1 MIACTVLSSA
11 SGSHRRPKIW
21 PGVAL
26 VMAIALVFATVAG
39 CRHHDPGGREILLV
53 YAASSLTEAFQEM
66 EREFEKSHPLAD
78 VSLVFSGSQVLRIQ
92 IEQGAPS
99 DVLATANPQHT
110 EILVASG
117 LMENPL
123 VFARNELVLIVPLDN
138 PAGIETFEDLPKASR
153 LVVGTNQVPVGN
165 YTHLMLDNAGKK
177 LGADFEQQVY
187 SRVVSLENN
196 VRLVRAKVELGV
208 ADAAIVYRTDALV
221 SDKVRSISIPSD
233 INVQA
238 EYFIG
243 ELIRSSH
250 RELADDWIDFT
261 LSPLGQEILIRHG
274 FVEG

>member
-1 MIACTVLSSA
+1 MFARTVFFSA
-11 SGSHRRPKIW
+11 SGSQRFPQILA
-21 PGVAL
+21 GVAL
-26 VMAIALVFATVAG
+26 AMATAVVVGNVAG
-39 CRHHDPGGREILLV
+39 CRHRDPGDREILLV
-53 YAASSLTEAFQEM
+53 HAASSLTEAFQEL
-66 EREFEKSHPLAD
+66 EREFEKSHPLID

-99 DVLATANPQHT
+99 DVLATANPQHA
-110 EILVASG
+110 EVLVESG
-117 LMENPL
+117 LIENPL

-138 PAGIETFEDLPKASR
+138 PAGIETFEDLPNASR
-153 LVVGTNQVPVGN
+153 LVIGTDQVPVGA
-165 YTHLMLDNAGKK
+165 YTHQMLDNAGKK
-177 LGADFEQQVY
+177 LGTDFKRQVQA
-187 SRVVSLENN
+187 RVVSLENN
-196 VRLVRAKVELGV
+196 VRLVRAKVELGE

-243 ELIRSSH
+243 ELIRSRH

-261 LSPLGQEILIRHG
+261 LSPLGQQILIRHG

>member
-1 MIACTVLSSA
+1 MNACTVLSPA
-11 SGSHRRPKIW
+11 SGSHRSPQIL

-26 VMAIALVFATVAG
+26 VMAITLVSAVIAG
-39 CRHHDPGGREILLV
+39 CRHHEPGDREILLV
-53 YAASSLTEAFQEM
+53 YAASSLTEAFQEL

-78 VSLVFSGSQVLRIQ
+78 ISLVFSGSQVLRIQ

-99 DVLATANPQHT
+99 DVLATANPQHM

-117 LMENPL
+117 LVENPL

-153 LVVGTNQVPVGN
+153 LVVGTDHVPVGK
-165 YTHLMLDNAGKK
+165 YTHLMLDNAGKE
-177 LGADFEQQVY
+177 LGTDFEQQVH